1 MHLVLGVDAGG
12 TSSRAALFTLDG
24 TLVRRGQAEGANP
37 GALGMD
43 TAAANLTA
51 AVHATL
57 ADPGS
62 AHLPGPVTGA
72 GTVVG
77 VVVGL
82 AGNPALCATLTER
95 VFGALLPGA
104 DLSGEPGVPGVTP
117 VRVTGDIVT
126 AFAAGTPSP
135 SGTVLISGTGAIA
148 ARIADH
154 APAGTA
160 DGYGWLLGD
169 EGSAFWIGL
178 AAARATIRAITT
190 PCPSPTRT
198 GVDLVRDHEPNGTAH
213 RPEPGR
219 DEMSAGHEPGAR
231 EADGRRPARG
241 GAGDR
246 EASGGGRAGWGLLA
260 EIVLGRLLPD
270 GPGGD
275 PGARLAAAVHARP
288 PLALAELAPLVSEAA
303 MGGDPVALT
312 IVAEAA
318 SKLAST
324 ASRVHEPGLP
334 LVLAGGVL
342 TAEGPVRDAVR
353 GLLEGAV
360 TAGDPAG
367 AAAWLAARPLLGPRE
382 AEARHS
388 RFTHPA

>member
-24 TLVRRGQAEGANP
+24 TLVRRGQAGGANP
-37 GALGMD
+37 GARGMG

-51 AVHATL
+51 AVRATL
-57 ADPGS
+57 ADPGP
-62 AHLPGPVTGA
+62 AHRTCPLTGA
-72 GTVVG
+72 GTGEGTVVG

-95 VFGALLPGA
+95 VLGALLPGA
-104 DLSGEPGVPGVTP
+104 DFTGDRGVPGATP

-148 ARIADH
+148 ARITDH

-178 AAARATIRAITT
+178 AAARATIRALTV
-190 PCPSPTRT
+190 PRPSPTR
-198 GVDLVRDHEPNGTAH
+198 
-213 RPEPGR
+213 
-219 DEMSAGHEPGAR
+219 
-231 EADGRRPARG
+231 
-241 GAGDR
+241 
-246 EASGGGRAGWGLLA
+246 GRAGQGLLA
-260 EIVLGRLLPD
+260 DLVLGRLLPD

-303 MGGDPVALT
+303 MGGDPVAVS

-318 SKLAST
+318 SRLAST
-324 ASRVHEPGLP
+324 ASGVHEPGLP

-367 AAAWLAARPLLGPRE
+367 AAAWLAARPLLGPQE

-388 RFTHPA
+388 RFTRPA

>member
-12 TSSRAALFTLDG
+12 TSSRATLFTLDG
-24 TLVRRGQAEGANP
+24 TLVRRGQAGGANP

-51 AVHATL
+51 AVRATL
-57 ADPGS
+57 ADPGP
-62 AHLPGPVTGA
+62 AHRPGPLTGA
-72 GTVVG
+72 GTGAGTVVGVVVGTVVGVVVG

-95 VFGALLPGA
+95 VLGALLPGA
-104 DLSGEPGVPGVTP
+104 DFTGDRGVPGATP

-148 ARIADH
+148 ARITDH

-178 AAARATIRAITT
+178 AAARATIRALTISR
-190 PCPSPTRT
+190 PSPTR
-198 GVDLVRDHEPNGTAH
+198 
-213 RPEPGR
+213 
-219 DEMSAGHEPGAR
+219 
-231 EADGRRPARG
+231 
-241 GAGDR
+241 
-246 EASGGGRAGWGLLA
+246 GRAGPGSLA
-260 EIVLGRLLPD
+260 DLVLGRLLPG

-303 MGGDPVALT
+303 MGGDPVAVS

-318 SKLAST
+318 SRLAST
-324 ASRVHEPGLP
+324 ASGVHEPGLP

-388 RFTHPA
+388 RFTRPA